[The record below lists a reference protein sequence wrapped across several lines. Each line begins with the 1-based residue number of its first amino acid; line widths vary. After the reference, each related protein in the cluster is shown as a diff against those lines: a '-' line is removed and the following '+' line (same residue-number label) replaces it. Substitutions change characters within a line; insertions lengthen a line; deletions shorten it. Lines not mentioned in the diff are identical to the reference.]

1 MHIFRWII
9 GIIAGLLAAGS
20 VVSLV
25 IFLLMDIGV
34 WLDRARALRRLTF
47 AAALLWF
54 NVEVWGSV
62 LYTILHWR
70 G

>member
-1 MHIFRWII
+1 MNIFRWII
-9 GIIAGLLAAGS
+9 GIITAVLAAGS
-20 VVSLV
+20 LASLV

-54 NVEVWGSV
+54 NIEIWGRV
-62 LYTILHWR
+62 LYTIIHW
-70 G
+70 